1 MDILESMG
9 HVKLIK
15 FVQTSHHSME
25 LNVSAILDIPKLMGL
40 VKLSQVVQSFH
51 PSTVSNVSVMLDT
64 LNLMESVF
72 INVELTVTK
81 YPMVNVFA

>member
-9 HVKLIK
+9 LVKLIK
-15 FVQTSHHSME
+15 FVQTFHHSME
-25 LNVSAILDIPKLMGL
+25 LNVPAIPDISKLMG
-40 VKLSQVVQSFH
+40 
-51 PSTVSNVSVMLDT
+51 
-64 LNLMESVF
+64 SVF